1 MGAPYTKSTI
11 FRRAECT
18 NKKLHFLR
26 RSRLN
31 YRVYIASADGASENF
46 RVFCR
51 MAAHDVMFSNSKGW
65 GQVSL
70 LALPAG
76 DHDLFSRSTTVRV
89 LWWVSLYPAG
99 LPSHSPWCN
108 RLYCRE
114 GMGARRIFFHMG
126 ERGWFFTEADYF
138 SALQRHTLNICDY
151 CDVIIFK
158 MQREEGGWSFASFP
172 PFANYRY
179 ANFGGFGIKTR
190 CILGKCWISKRQI

>member
-76 DHDLFSRSTTVRV
+76 DHDLFSRSTTCVVMGFFVSSRLTVSFSLMQSIVLSWGHGRSQNFFPDGGEGVVLYRSRLFFGSSKAHTKHLRLLWRHHFQNAAGGGGLVICLFSPFCELQVREF
-89 LWWVSLYPAG
+89 WRFW
-99 LPSHSPWCN
+99 
-108 RLYCRE
+108 
-114 GMGARRIFFHMG
+114 
-126 ERGWFFTEADYF
+126 D
-138 SALQRHTLNICDY
+138 
-151 CDVIIFK
+151 
-158 MQREEGGWSFASFP
+158 
-172 PFANYRY
+172 
-179 ANFGGFGIKTR
+179 
-190 CILGKCWISKRQI
+190 